1 MSKNTKNIKFT
12 KSSGNLFKDAGYSR
26 IEAKNLQ
33 FRSYLMTALRKYIL
47 NKGWSQIEAAE
58 QLEVTQPRV
67 SNLIHGKI
75 DLFSSG
81 MLIEMLEKA
90 GFEIYEKIEKDIDKE
105 FKAHH
110 WAHPL
115 AEEKE
120 NKVYV

>member
-1 MSKNTKNIKFT
+1 MSKNIKDIEFT
-12 KSSGNLFKDAGYSR
+12 KSSGNLFKDAGYNR
-26 IEAKNLQ
+26 MEAKNLQ

-47 NKGWSQIEAAE
+47 SKGWSQMEAAE
-58 QLEVTQPRV
+58 RLEVTQPRI

-81 MLIEMLEKA
+81 VLIEMLEKA

-105 FKAHH
+105 FKTHH

-115 AEEKE
+115 TEKE
-120 NKVYV
+120 KNRAYV

>member
-58 QLEVTQPRV
+58 QLKVTQPRV

-105 FKAHH
+105 FKTHH

-115 AEEKE
+115 AEEE
-120 NKVYV
+120 NRICV

>member
-12 KSSGNLFKDAGYSR
+12 KSSGNLFKDTGYSK

-58 QLEVTQPRV
+58 QLEITQPRV

-115 AEEKE
+115 TEEE
-120 NKVYV
+120 NRICV